1 MPVPAISCIGVVG
14 LGKMGLPIARHLKRR
29 GFSVV
34 GYDKNPKAVQQA
46 VDAGC
51 IRAGSCAEVAGQS
64 ELLIIVVGF
73 ESQVDDSLF
82 GPSGIMAGITGPLI
96 VTIASTV
103 APSYV
108 RSLPARVNGKPIT
121 FLDTPLTRAEQAA
134 EAGTLL
140 ILGGGDKEAFDR
152 CRPAFETFASDVAY
166 LGGLGAG
173 QVGKMIN
180 NLVLW
185 ACTSV
190 NYEGLRFA
198 QKLGV
203 DPEALRD
210 VLGKSTAQN
219 WAMSSRSDE
228 RSAPWAEKDMMIV
241 LKEAD
246 IARVSM
252 PLAGV
257 VKEVIKGFKIDHGY
271 PMLSE
276 DT

>member
-1 MPVPAISCIGVVG
+1 MLDGTVSRVGVIG

-29 GFSVV
+29 GFSVIGHDRSAEASRRV
-34 GYDKNPKAVQQA
+34 TEMGGVSASTCAAVA
-46 VDAGC
+46 ADSDLVM
-51 IRAGSCAEVAGQS
+51 
-64 ELLIIVVGF
+64 IVVGF
-73 ESQVDDSLF
+73 ESQVDEALF
-82 GPSGIMAGITGPLI
+82 GPSGILAGAADGLI
-96 VTIASTV
+96 VAIASTV

-108 RSLPARVNGKPIT
+108 KALPSRISNKAVT

-134 EAGTLL
+134 QAGTLL
-140 ILGGGDKEAFDR
+140 ILGGGDKAAFDR
-152 CRPAFETFASDVAY
+152 CRPAFQSFASDIAH
-166 LGGLGAG
+166 LGALGAG

-185 ACTSV
+185 ACTAV
-190 NYEGLRFA
+190 NYEGLKFA
-198 QKLGV
+198 KKLGV
-203 DPEALRD
+203 DPEQLRAA
-210 VLGKSTAQN
+210 LGKSTAQN

-276 DT
+276 D